1 MKSVKRSIII
11 LMVLALG
18 LPAFAITWK
27 EAVALAEKNNLQLKS
42 AAKDLESSE
51 WSLKRSYTNFLPQ
64 LSFSASKGDSAGV
77 GSYSYGFSVSES
89 LFQGFENL
97 YGVQYSASSLD
108 QQRASWLSTRAD
120 VMYALRS
127 AYIELLYIQEKI
139 ALLEK
144 ILKERT
150 SNTALITLRYE
161 SGKEDKGNLM
171 ATQSEQKQAE
181 YDLSAARR
189 ELDLARLNLSQLL
202 QQEVKEAE
210 ALSSIAVPPLP
221 DYKVLLISSPDYQ
234 ISELAYK
241 MAEINYKKSIAGLLP
256 SLSLSASYRNSGSD
270 WPPAA
275 QNNSWSLSLSYPF
288 FPGGSNL
295 IDRIMAKVD
304 MEKAQQ
310 DFNKNRD
317 DLRYSLQ
324 DAYEALVDASES
336 LAVSEFSLAASLERA
351 EISRARYINGLVN
364 YDEWSRIDNIYI
376 QALKTQLSNKK
387 QAWLAEAL
395 WHKTY
400 GGAVE

>member
-1 MKSVKRSIII
+1 
-11 LMVLALG
+11 MVLALG

-27 EAVALAEKNNLQLKS
+27 EAVALAEKNNLQLRS

-64 LSFSASKGDSAGV
+64 LSFSASKSDSAGV

-139 ALLEK
+139 VLLEK

-270 WPPAA
+270 WPPTA

-387 QAWLAEAL
+387 QAWLSEAL